1 MTPTREQLVMRVAF
15 LACQSFDPEG
25 GTTCRD
31 RHGCDVVVWN
41 IRGWWLCVFCHKRET
56 GGV

>member
-1 MTPTREQLVMRVAF
+1 MNAEIDGQLGICESCTSRC
-15 LACQSFDPEG
+15 L
-25 GTTCRD
+25 
-31 RHGCDVVVWN
+31 VWN